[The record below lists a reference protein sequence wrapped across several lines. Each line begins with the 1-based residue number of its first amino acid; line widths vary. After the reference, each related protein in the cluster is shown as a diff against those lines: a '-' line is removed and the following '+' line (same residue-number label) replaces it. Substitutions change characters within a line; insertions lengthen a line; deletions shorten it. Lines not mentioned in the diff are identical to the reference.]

1 MLFRNC
7 NPDSMDQE
15 IIKGKIVVC
24 DNEDSSYAESEKKN
38 EVKTLGGVGV
48 VLIDDESRTVASFSG
63 TFPMTVI
70 SSKDG
75 AVVLSYINST
85 K

>member
-1 MLFRNC
+1 MLRSC

-24 DNEDSSYAESEKKN
+24 DKDGPYSPSEKKDV
-38 EVKTLGGVGV
+38 VKNLGGIGV
-48 VLIDDESRTVASFSG
+48 VLIDDESRAVASTFG
-63 TFPMTVI
+63 TFPATVI

-75 AVVLSYINST
+75 AKVLSYINST